1 MTVRDRFSWIRHSA
15 HRDAVSQR
23 GKAFFLKGDR
33 SPRFWITNF
42 LGRHDSAVLKNE
54 LEIQDGRVVSPKLH
68 NRRVEEAAPSWPVI
82 EAITRPRDSSSLGTV
97 ASASRQPRRASL
109 ALLNSTA
116 CC

>member
-1 MTVRDRFSWIRHSA
+1 MSVRDRFCGIRHSA

-54 LEIQDGRVVSPKLH
+54 LEIQSVIFKVTQSQC
-68 NRRVEEAAPSWPVI
+68 RRGGAQ
-82 EAITRPRDSSSLGTV
+82 L
-97 ASASRQPRRASL
+97 ASYRGHHSTKALSHFWNSGHSTKTTPHAS
-109 ALLNSTA
+109 
-116 CC
+116 